1 MEACGSFGRSSNQR
15 RGIKGGYHQDV
26 AEPDTPTSLIPVCP
40 RIHRIVRSC
49 KIEISACNLGQALQS
64 IPIEPTT
71 ISTRILASSQRER
84 EGRRGWIEI
93 RWIRKVRE
101 GWGGGEKSGGMEKGS
116 GVGIRS
122 GVEFARKAKLVGGN
136 LSRGAVRIHLNPP
149 PPPSSFLRDSSFE
162 SLAEKDLVWPSEKRL
177 KGDREGGGGRGG

>member
-1 MEACGSFGRSSNQR
+1 MQFGSSPPIYSNRAYYYFHANPRLEPERKRGEARLDRDTLDTKSSR
-15 RGIKGGYHQDV
+15 R
-26 AEPDTPTSLIPVCP
+26 L
-40 RIHRIVRSC
+40 
-49 KIEISACNLGQALQS
+49 
-64 IPIEPTT
+64 
-71 ISTRILASSQRER
+71 
-84 EGRRGWIEI
+84 
-93 RWIRKVRE
+93 
-101 GWGGGEKSGGMEKGS
+101 GGGEKSGGMEKGS